1 VFSPSLILHLLI
13 DTFQSLSWANKAMQ
27 VKKANRV
34 VEGTV
39 VVEAVA
45 AVAGGMEARAIM
57 ALMALMLLAAINLL
71 PLEIPEIREALEAVE
86 AAVVVEVVMKKVV
99 GSRSR
104 SR

>member
-1 VFSPSLILHLLI
+1 
-13 DTFQSLSWANKAMQ
+13 M
-27 VKKANRV
+27 KKANGV

-39 VVEAVA
+39 VVEGVA
-45 AVAGGMEARAIM
+45 AVVGGMEARAIM
-57 ALMALMLLAAINLL
+57 ALMALMLLVAVNLL